1 MRKIG
6 AERRHLEKGEGEL
19 FMIGFCFGFLDRIL
33 TSMHVLE
40 LPLPHERDRNFM
52 YDTCKK
58 LKRVE
63 PGREKKALL

>member
-19 FMIGFCFGFLDRIL
+19 FMIGFLDRIL

-63 PGREKKALL
+63 PGQEKKALL